1 MRYKKYLKYSRTT
14 YYLKFK
20 KGILVNEM
28 EVKNYYGVMSINNNN
43 EFIEDKTV
51 EVFLLKIP
59 LKYKCIEDIY
69 ITANDRLSTGFKIDK
84 HDDCYEVKFYNHEYA
99 IHKIFYE
106 LEKCNLL
113 KIKKIVFKPKWEN
126 TSDFYED
133 MELFPVYINP
143 KGVWQNTYDVVIA
156 LIELGLKCLYKLI
169 KLIKNR
175 DKRKGEIENV

>member
-20 KGILVNEM
+20 KGILISEK
-28 EVKNYYGVMSINNNN
+28 EVDNYYGVMSMNDNH
-43 EFIEDKTV
+43 EFIEDEIV
-51 EVFLLKIP
+51 EVFLLKLP

-69 ITANDRLSTGFKIDK
+69 ITANDKLSTGFKIDK
-84 HDDCYEVKFYNHEYA
+84 YDTHYEIKFYNYEYA
-99 IHKIFYE
+99 VHKIFYE

-113 KIKKIVFKPKWEN
+113 KIKKIIFKPKWKN

-133 MELFPVYINP
+133 MEIFPTYINP
-143 KGVWQNTYDVVIA
+143 KGVWQCTYDIVVAI
-156 LIELGLKCLYKLI
+156 IELGLRYLYKI
-169 KLIKNR
+169 FKLIKNR